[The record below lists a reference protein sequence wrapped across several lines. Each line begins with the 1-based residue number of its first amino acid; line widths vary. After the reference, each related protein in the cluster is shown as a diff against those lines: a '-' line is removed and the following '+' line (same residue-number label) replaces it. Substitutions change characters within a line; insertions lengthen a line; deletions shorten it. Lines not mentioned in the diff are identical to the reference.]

1 MSTRDSLITYLQTV
15 LDDTE
20 GLGRIQLVKTP
31 RAVDKLSRPALV
43 VKTDSLE
50 KLPAAPI
57 GNMLGN
63 FLLTLV
69 SNHLDMEKAE
79 DQLDDLLELLLPAL
93 FTHNIVWTRA
103 TQVGYDEQH
112 IAYDIA
118 VATIIK

>member
-20 GLGRIQLVKTP
+20 GLGRVQLVKTP

-79 DQLDDLLELLLPAL
+79 EQLDELLELLLPAL

-118 VATIIK
+118 IATIIK